1 LTLVLDALGFE
12 VGAARTRVA
21 PKIEGAE
28 RVTAA
33 TRAALA
39 RKSDR
44 CGALI

>member
-1 LTLVLDALGFE
+1 MLVLDALGFE

-21 PKIEGAE
+21 PKIEGAK

-33 TRAALA
+33 TRATPT

>member
-1 LTLVLDALGFE
+1 MLVLDALGFE
-12 VGAARTRVA
+12 VGAAWTPVA
-21 PKIEGAE
+21 PKTEVAE
-28 RVTAA
+28 MATMA